1 MLKQKASL
9 EPVLVQEQEIES
21 IAQLEK
27 ILSLEPSQARLV
39 RSNGEECAI
48 PESIYRILR
57 DIVHIMALGQGIS
70 IVPHNCQL
78 TTQEAADMLNVSRPF
93 LVKLLEQGEIPYIS
107 VGSHR
112 RVIFQDLMTY
122 KEQRKV
128 KRRKSLEELTEFL
141 QEEGFYEEEEVCHLV
156 KVRLY
161 KDWDKVSQ
169 Q

>member
-9 EPVLVQEQEIES
+9 EPVLVQEQETES

-27 ILSLEPSQARLV
+27 ILSLEPSQTRLV
-39 RSNGEECAI
+39 GSNGEEVKI
-48 PESIYRILR
+48 PEPVYQMLR
-57 DIVHIMALGQGIS
+57 DIVHIIISGQRVS

-93 LVKLLEQGEIPYIS
+93 FVKLLEQGEIPYIS

-128 KRRKSLEELTEFL
+128 KRRKLLAQLIEMTEEAGL
-141 QEEGFYEEEEVCHLV
+141 YEE
-156 KVRLY
+156 
-161 KDWDKVSQ
+161 
-169 Q
+169 

>member
-9 EPVLVQEQEIES
+9 EPVLVQEQETES

-27 ILSLEPSQARLV
+27 ILSLEPSQVRLV
-39 RSNGEECAI
+39 GSNGEEVKI
-48 PESIYRILR
+48 PEPVYQMLR
-57 DIVHIMALGQGIS
+57 DIVHIIISGQRVS

-93 LVKLLEQGEIPYIS
+93 FVKLLEQGEIPYIS

-128 KRRKSLEELTEFL
+128 KRRKSLEELTKFL
-141 QEEGFYEEEEVCHLV
+141 QEEGFYEEEVCHLV
-156 KVRLY
+156 Q
-161 KDWDKVSQ
+161 D
-169 Q
+169 